1 MKLKAIG
8 AILNRVKQMVLL
20 DAGSSQWI
28 GDGCAFYLLPES
40 IGQLNVKT
48 ACMIFDIPED
58 KAANWRI
65 KRQEMPEVYDVTDDG
80 DEDEEIVTYDTF
92 NRVMF
97 KGYDLMPATTP
108 SGKTFFLQ
116 ARYMKP
122 LTDADPVIT
131 LRYTRAGTPYYVAK
145 AGMFAEAIIM
155 PTVPSPDLAEW
166 MTTIT
171 EGTARARYTVQREI
185 GTDEADDV

>member
-1 MKLKAIG
+1 M
-8 AILNRVKQMVLL
+8 
-20 DAGSSQWI
+20 
-28 GDGCAFYLLPES
+28 
-40 IGQLNVKT
+40 
-48 ACMIFDIPED
+48 
-58 KAANWRI
+58 
-65 KRQEMPEVYDVTDDG
+65 
-80 DEDEEIVTYDTF
+80 TYDTF

-131 LRYTRAGTPYYVAK
+131 LRYTRAGQPYYVAK

-155 PTVPSPDLAEW
+155 PMAPSPDLAGW
-166 MTTIT
+166 MTTII